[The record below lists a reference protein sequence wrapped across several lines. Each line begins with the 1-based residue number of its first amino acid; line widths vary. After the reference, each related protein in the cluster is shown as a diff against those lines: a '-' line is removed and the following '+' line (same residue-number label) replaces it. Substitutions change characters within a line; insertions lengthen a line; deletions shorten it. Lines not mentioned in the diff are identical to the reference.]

1 MRKLFVLISVL
12 IVALAM
18 TGCLNNVQSDHT
30 PEIKCSYLYVNP
42 VFNGDTVVG
51 AKDSLRVAYDMK
63 DNVYVT
69 DTFFLGDTLVFTSAY
84 YTVDNNLVAIKID
97 WDTIETALWYP
108 LGEKIE
114 KVLTDRSDIAAGQLY
129 FNPGYNLVAFPIYVS
144 PKRVGKTSFSL
155 TVESDSKFSTYA
167 LRFTMPVVQA
177 DSVGL

>member
-1 MRKLFVLISVL
+1 
-12 IVALAM
+12 
-18 TGCLNNVQSDHT
+18 
-30 PEIKCSYLYVNP
+30 
-42 VFNGDTVVG
+42 
-51 AKDSLRVAYDMK
+51 MK

-155 TVESDSKFSTYA
+155 TVESDSKFSTYS
-167 LRFTMPVVQA
+167 LKFTMPVVQV
-177 DSVGL
+177 DSVGS